1 MAAQRIYALF
11 QDVADAER
19 AIGALEDHGVPRA
32 GIGVA
37 ARRPAEADEAGRV
50 RAGFTRVTD
59 GQDQAQ
65 ESRSLPMRPSRGRCR
80 RRPLPPPPRR

>member
-19 AIGALEDHGVPRA
+19 AIGALEDHGIPRA
-32 GIGVA
+32 NIGVA

-50 RAGFTRVTD
+50 RDGLHPRDRPPGPGPGRAGGDV
-59 GQDQAQ
+59 
-65 ESRSLPMRPSRGRCR
+65 
-80 RRPLPPPPRR
+80 